1 MATVLVLPL
10 VLVMATVLVLPL
22 VLVMATVLVLPLV
35 LVMAPVLVL
44 PCGDIHL
51 ILHQRID
58 DLSDFMKYSW
68 AGVRAEK
75 ERAGKRGEPS
85 VLISYHC
92 SITPTVTFM
101 L

>member
-1 MATVLVLPL
+1 MRPEELIGGWTGDHGTASTSSLGAGRPW
-10 VLVMATVLVLPL
+10 A
-22 VLVMATVLVLPLV
+22 
-35 LVMAPVLVL
+35 
-44 PCGDIHL
+44 CGDIRL
-51 ILHQRID
+51 ILRLRID

-92 SITPTVTFM
+92 SVTPTVTFM